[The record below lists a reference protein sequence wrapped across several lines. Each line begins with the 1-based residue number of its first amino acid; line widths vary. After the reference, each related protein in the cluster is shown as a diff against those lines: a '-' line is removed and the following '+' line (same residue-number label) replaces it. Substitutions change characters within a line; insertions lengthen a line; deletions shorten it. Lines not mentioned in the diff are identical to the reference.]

1 MRGETGTAT
10 IGTVNLAVPTERAS
24 RINRMSSAYAIALGV
39 LAGIVLFFVLQRL
52 GVIDRWLDRLER

>member
-1 MRGETGTAT
+1 
-10 IGTVNLAVPTERAS
+10 
-24 RINRMSSAYAIALGV
+24 MSSAYAIALGV